1 MTKKIIILVFA
12 LFMIGCSTQND
23 KFKALECTFSDIG
36 GTAYLVIN
44 DEEKTFDAYVIDPN
58 EPENSGPSNIIYNGT
73 VSEADTILTL
83 NTNLGGQLFIDRK
96 TLIVTATGSDEI
108 LYCDKTD
115 IPKEYLDFVND
126 EIRF

>member
-1 MTKKIIILVFA
+1 MTKKIIILVFT
-12 LFMIGCSTQND
+12 LFMIGCSTQDD
-23 KFKALECTFSDIG
+23 KYKALECTFSSVSG
-36 GTAYLVIN
+36 KAYLVIN
-44 DEEKTFDAYVIDPN
+44 DEEKTFDAYVIDSN
-58 EPENSGPSNIIYNGT
+58 DPENSGPSNMAFSGT
-73 VSEADTILTL
+73 ISEADTILTL
-83 NTNLGGQLFIDRK
+83 NTNLGGQLFIERK

>member
-12 LFMIGCSTQND
+12 FFMIGCSSQDD
-23 KFKALECTFSDIG
+23 KYKALECTFSSVSG
-36 GTAYLVIN
+36 KAYLVIN
-44 DEEKTFDAYVIDPN
+44 DKEKTFDAYVIDSN
-58 EPENSGPSNIIYNGT
+58 DPENSGPSNMAFSGT
-73 VSEADTILTL
+73 ISEADTILTL

-115 IPKEYLDFVND
+115 IPREYLDFVND